1 MSSRSWPASDRTPL
15 RNGAKCSPCVSFGN
29 RVGRRGGGEIQYTG
43 KASQQHPFERG
54 RCAAAGRK
62 REINIA
68 RRSGELGSGVR
79 RGTAGRGPHR
89 GLELELDGSPAR
101 KIHIFKYFSHGPQ
114 SPRHAALPPT
124 ACYPLRTYYLPGTC
138 LGIAAGT
145 PRVSG
150 FLVTRCRFLS
160 VPFPLSLPLSF
171 VTIRRTMARITRVF
185 SARRRVRARFSCIAV
200 SRGSTST
207 GELLPVETLRP
218 RREM

>member
-1 MSSRSWPASDRTPL
+1 MKSS
-15 RNGAKCSPCVSFGN
+15 
-29 RVGRRGGGEIQYTG
+29 TG

-54 RCAAAGRK
+54 WCAAAGRK

-68 RRSGELGSGVR
+68 RRSGELGSGMR
-79 RGTAGRGPHR
+79 RGNGGRGPHR

-150 FLVTRCRFLS
+150 FLVTRCCVFSLLLSLS
-160 VPFPLSLPLSF
+160 VPRSF
-171 VTIRRTMARITRVF
+171 VTIRRYYGAQHASSPCSPTGVC
-185 SARRRVRARFSCIAV
+185 VRFACIAV
-200 SRGSTST
+200 SQGSTFT
-207 GELLPVETLRP
+207 GELLLVETLRL

>member
-1 MSSRSWPASDRTPL
+1 MRCGRKET
-15 RNGAKCSPCVSFGN
+15 RNKYSEAQ
-29 RVGRRGGGEIQYTG
+29 RR
-43 KASQQHPFERG
+43 AWERH
-54 RCAAAGRK
+54 AAG
-62 REINIA
+62 N
-68 RRSGELGSGVR
+68 S
-79 RGTAGRGPHR
+79 GRGPHR

-160 VPFPLSLPLSF
+160 VFLSLSLPLSF
-171 VTIRRTMARITRVF
+171 CNYPAYYGAQHASSLFTG
-185 SARRRVRARFSCIAV
+185 RRRVRAFRVCIAV
-200 SRGSTST
+200 SHGSTST
-207 GELLPVETLRP
+207 GRAFAGRNASTAPGNVN
-218 RREM
+218 RRNRLHRCCNVVFDDGRC

>member
-1 MSSRSWPASDRTPL
+1 MRCGRKET
-15 RNGAKCSPCVSFGN
+15 RNKYSEAQ
-29 RVGRRGGGEIQYTG
+29 RR
-43 KASQQHPFERG
+43 AWERH
-54 RCAAAGRK
+54 AAG
-62 REINIA
+62 N
-68 RRSGELGSGVR
+68 S
-79 RGTAGRGPHR
+79 GRGPHR

-160 VPFPLSLPLSF
+160 VFFSLPLPLSF
-171 VTIRRTMARITRVF
+171 VTIRRTMARNTRVLC
-185 SARRRVRARFSCIAV
+185 SPAGGVCACVSRVYRCIARLHVHGRAFAGRNASTAPGNVTAATV
-200 SRGSTST
+200 SIAVAMSSLMADVEDGDATLDRPDAFPSHRGHLMSEKKRSS
-207 GELLPVETLRP
+207 R
-218 RREM
+218 